1 MRRSAVLAVLI
12 LAAAPLF
19 AAAAS
24 MPPAGSPKNPASQH
38 VVPRYLEHGA
48 EEAGAENIVTS
59 IILNYR
65 GYDTNG
71 EVTVI
76 FTSLIAVMAVLS
88 VRRQVARGRKPK
100 RTPASPVVLFVV
112 RVIAPFVLVFSV
124 YVIANGHISPGGGF
138 QGGTVLGALLIAAS
152 LVLGNEA
159 VGRWFPERSR
169 PWIQPVAVLAFI
181 AVGIAGLFWG
191 HYLAFPSDPS
201 LAWFRTFELLFLEAG
216 IGIGGAAIVVSLFWS
231 MEEQR

>member
-12 LAAAPLF
+12 LAAVPLF

-24 MPPAGSPKNPASQH
+24 MPPAGSPKNPTSQH

-48 EEAGAENIVTS
+48 EEGGAENIVTS

-76 FTSLIAVMAVLS
+76 FTSLVAVMAVLS
-88 VRRQVARGRKPK
+88 VRRHVARGRKPK

-112 RVIAPFVLVFSV
+112 RVIAPFVLLFSV
-124 YVIANGHISPGGGF
+124 YVIANGHVSPGGGF

-152 LVLGNEA
+152 LVLGREA

-169 PWIQPVAVLAFI
+169 PWVQPVAVLAFI
-181 AVGIAGLFWG
+181 TAGIAGLFWG
-191 HYLAFPSDPS
+191 YYLAFPSDPS
-201 LAWFRTFELLFLEAG
+201 LAWFRTVELLFLEAG